1 MVAIARYFGP
11 GLLGSLTLAIT
22 LGSSWLGGGA
32 VTALQEG
39 DPSRG
44 KSGIDAYRLQAP
56 PYQLTGRKIAI
67 GQVEIG
73 RPAKFGLDK
82 ATGNN
87 QTVSL
92 IRAFFR
98 DTPAKTNTGIDPHA
112 QNVAS
117 VMIST
122 DKWAR
127 GVAPNARL
135 YSAAVGNL
143 RRNAQPEECLSAQH
157 VALQNGGDVRAINFS
172 FGESLTQ
179 DPRPDARLDGN
190 ALLTQCVDW
199 SARVHNVVYV
209 VAGNQGKGG
218 IPIPTDN
225 YNGITVAFTTQA
237 EGLFTQIDFA
247 NLGGE
252 TSDIAKRVAGLEN
265 NVENRR
271 AIGLVAPGSGIA
283 VINPDG
289 KITRSSGTS
298 FAAPHVTGTVALLQE
313 FGDRQLYKQ
322 ASNWSLASR
331 RQEVM
336 RAVLLNS
343 AEKIRDQGDGL
354 RLGMTRTL
362 LARNRRTWLESDAYR
377 DRSIPLDAELGAGQL
392 NAFRAYQQLHGGQ
405 WSPDRPVPAIGWDY
419 RQVAASDSPGNNT
432 APVFQDYPLADPLQA
447 GSFLSATLVWN
458 RQVDLN
464 DTNRN
469 GQYDLG
475 ESFVD
480 RGLNNLDLY
489 LMRAEDTDI
498 ARSLWSSNSTVDST
512 EHLFFQIPTTGRY
525 KLRVIYRQRANDAV
539 QPYAL
544 AWWTVPQN

>member
-1 MVAIARYFGP
+1 MVAIARYFWP
-11 GLLGSLTLAIT
+11 GLVGSLTLAIT
-22 LGSSWLGGGA
+22 LGGSWLGGGA
-32 VTALQEG
+32 ATALQEG

-44 KSGIDAYRLQAP
+44 KSGIDAYRLQAS

-82 ATGNN
+82 AAGNN
-87 QTVSL
+87 QAVRL

-117 VMIST
+117 IMIST

-127 GVAPNARL
+127 GIAPEARL

-172 FGESLTQ
+172 FGESLAQ
-179 DPRPDARLDGN
+179 DPRPNAQLDGN

-209 VAGNQGKGG
+209 IAGNQGKGG

-225 YNGITVAFTTQA
+225 YNGITVAFTTQS
-237 EGLFTQIDFA
+237 EGLFAQIDFA
-247 NLGGE
+247 NLGSD
-252 TSDIAKRVAGLEN
+252 TSDIAKRVAGIET
-265 NVENRR
+265 NVGPRR
-271 AIGLVAPGSGIA
+271 AIGLVAPGSGIS
-283 VINPDG
+283 VLNPDG
-289 KITRSSGTS
+289 KLIRSSGTS
-298 FAAPHVTGTVALLQE
+298 FAAPHVTATVALLQE
-313 FGDRQLYKQ
+313 FGDRHLQKQ
-322 ASNWSLASR
+322 PANWSLASR

-377 DRSIPLDAELGAGQL
+377 DRAIPLDAELGTGQL
-392 NAFRAYQQLHGGQ
+392 NAFRAYQQFSAGQ
-405 WSPDRPVPAIGWDY
+405 WSPDRPVAAIGWDY
-419 RQVAASDSPGNNT
+419 RQVAAPGT
-432 APVFQDYPLADPLQA
+432 VRGETPVFQDYQLSHPLKA
-447 GSFLSATLVWN
+447 GSFLAATLTWN
-458 RQVDLN
+458 RQVELN
-464 DTNRN
+464 DANQN

-475 ESFVD
+475 ESFQD

-498 ARSLWSSNSTVDST
+498 SKSLWSSNSAVDST
-512 EHLFFQIPTTGRY
+512 EHLFFQIPATGRY
-525 KLRVIYRQRANDAV
+525 KLRVIYRQQANESV

-544 AWWTVPQN
+544 AWWTVPQS

>member
-1 MVAIARYFGP
+1 MVAIARYFWP
-11 GLLGSLTLAIT
+11 GLVGSLMLAIT
-22 LGSSWLGGGA
+22 LGGWLGSGA
-32 VTALQEG
+32 TAARPEG
-39 DPSRG
+39 DSSRG

-56 PYQLTGRKIAI
+56 PYHLTGRKIAI

-82 ATGNN
+82 AAANN
-87 QTVSL
+87 QAVRL

-98 DTPAKTNTGIDPHA
+98 DAPAKTNTGIDPHA

-117 VMIST
+117 IMIST

-127 GVAPNARL
+127 GIAPEARL

-172 FGESLTQ
+172 FGESLAQ
-179 DPRPDARLDGN
+179 DPRPNAQLDGN

-209 VAGNQGKGG
+209 IAGNQGKGG

-225 YNGITVAFTTQA
+225 YNGITVAFTTQT
-237 EGLFTQIDFA
+237 EGLFAQIDFA
-247 NLGGE
+247 NLSSE
-252 TSDIAKRVAGLEN
+252 TSDIARRVAGLES
-265 NVENRR
+265 NVGPRR

-283 VINPDG
+283 VLNPDG
-289 KITRSSGTS
+289 KLIRSSGTS
-298 FAAPHVTGTVALLQE
+298 FAAPHVTATVALLQE
-313 FGDRQLYKQ
+313 FGDRHLQKHPP
-322 ASNWSLASR
+322 NWSLASR

-343 AEKIRDQGDGL
+343 ADKIRDQGDGL

-377 DRSIPLDAELGAGQL
+377 DRAIPLDVELGTGQL
-392 NAFRAYQQLHGGQ
+392 NAFRAYQQFSAGQ
-405 WSPDRPVPAIGWDY
+405 WSPDRPVAAIGWDY
-419 RQVAASDSPGNNT
+419 RQVGAPGAVGGGT
-432 APVFQDYPLADPLQA
+432 PVFQDYELAEPLQG
-447 GSFLSATLVWN
+447 GSFIAATLTWN
-458 RQVDLN
+458 RLVDLN
-464 DTNRN
+464 DVNQN

-475 ESFVD
+475 ESFQD

-498 ARSLWSSNSTVDST
+498 AHSLWSSNSAVDST
-512 EHLFFQIPTTGRY
+512 EHLFFQIPATGRY
-525 KLRVIYRQRANDAV
+525 KLRVLYRQQVNEPV

-544 AWWTVPQN
+544 AWWTVPQS

>member
-1 MVAIARYFGP
+1 M
-11 GLLGSLTLAIT
+11 AIT
-22 LGSSWLGGGA
+22 LGGSWLWGGA
-32 VTALQEG
+32 ATALQEG

-82 ATGNN
+82 AAGNN
-87 QTVSL
+87 QAVRL

-117 VMIST
+117 IMIST

-127 GVAPNARL
+127 GIAPEARL

-172 FGESLTQ
+172 FGESLAQ
-179 DPRPDARLDGN
+179 DPRPNAQLDGN

-199 SARVHNVVYV
+199 SARIHNVVYV
-209 VAGNQGKGG
+209 IAGNQGKGG

-237 EGLFTQIDFA
+237 EGLFAQIDFA
-247 NLGGE
+247 NLGSE
-252 TSDIAKRVAGLEN
+252 TSDIAKRVAGIES
-265 NVENRR
+265 NVGPRR
-271 AIGLVAPGSGIA
+271 AIGLVAPGSGIS
-283 VINPDG
+283 VLNPDG
-289 KITRSSGTS
+289 KLIRSSGTS
-298 FAAPHVTGTVALLQE
+298 FAAPHVTATVALLQE
-313 FGDRQLYKQ
+313 LGDRQLQKR
-322 ASNWSLASR
+322 ANNWSLASR

-343 AEKIRDQGDGL
+343 ADKIRDQGDGL

-377 DRSIPLDAELGAGQL
+377 DRAIPLDAELGAGQL
-392 NAFRAYQQLHGGQ
+392 NAFRAYQQLSGGQ
-405 WSPDRPVPAIGWDY
+405 WSPERPVPAIGWDY
-419 RQVAASDSPGNNT
+419 RQVAAPESVARASASP
-432 APVFQDYPLADPLQA
+432 FQDYLLTDALKG
-447 GSFLSATLVWN
+447 GSFLAATLVWN
-458 RQVDLN
+458 RRVELN
-464 DTNRN
+464 DANRN
-469 GQYDLG
+469 GQYDIG

-480 RGLNNLDLY
+480 QGLNNLDLY
-489 LMRAEDTDI
+489 LMRAEDTDT
-498 ARSLWSSNSTVDST
+498 AQSLWSSNSIVDST
-512 EHLFFQIPTTGRY
+512 EHLFFQIPATGRY
-525 KLRVIYRQRANDAV
+525 KLRVLYRGQVNEAI

-544 AWWTVPQN
+544 AWWAVPQR

>member
-1 MVAIARYFGP
+1 MVAIARYFWP
-11 GLLGSLTLAIT
+11 GLLGSVSLAIT
-22 LGSSWLGGGA
+22 LGGSWLWGGA
-32 VTALQEG
+32 ATALQEG

-82 ATGNN
+82 AAGNN
-87 QTVSL
+87 QAVRL

-117 VMIST
+117 IMIST

-127 GVAPNARL
+127 GIAPEARL

-172 FGESLTQ
+172 FGESLAQ
-179 DPRPDARLDGN
+179 DPRPNAQLDGN

-199 SARVHNVVYV
+199 SARIHNVVYV
-209 VAGNQGKGG
+209 IAGNQGKGG

-237 EGLFTQIDFA
+237 EGLFAQIDFA
-247 NLGGE
+247 NLGSE
-252 TSDIAKRVAGLEN
+252 TSDIAKRVAGIES
-265 NVENRR
+265 NVGPRR
-271 AIGLVAPGSGIA
+271 AIGLVAPGSGIS
-283 VINPDG
+283 VLNPDG
-289 KITRSSGTS
+289 KLIRSSGTS
-298 FAAPHVTGTVALLQE
+298 FAAPHVTATVALLQE
-313 FGDRQLYKQ
+313 FGDRHLQKQ
-322 ASNWSLASR
+322 PANWSLASR

-343 AEKIRDQGDGL
+343 ADKIRDQGDGL

-377 DRSIPLDAELGAGQL
+377 DRAIPLDAELGTGQL
-392 NAFRAYQQLHGGQ
+392 NAFRAYQQFSAGQ
-405 WSPDRPVPAIGWDY
+405 WSPDRPVAAIGWDY
-419 RQVAASDSPGNNT
+419 RQVAAPGMVREGM
-432 APVFQDYPLADPLQA
+432 PVFQDYPLAEPLKA
-447 GSFLSATLVWN
+447 GSFLAATLVWN
-458 RQVDLN
+458 RQVELN
-464 DTNRN
+464 DVNQN

-475 ESFVD
+475 ESFQD

-498 ARSLWSSNSTVDST
+498 AQSLWSSNSDVDST
-512 EHLFFQIPTTGRY
+512 EHLFSQIPATGRY
-525 KLRVIYRQRANDAV
+525 KLRVLYRQQANEAV

-544 AWWTVPQN
+544 AWWTVPQS

>member
-1 MVAIARYFGP
+1 MAAIARYFWP
-11 GLLGSLTLAIT
+11 GLLSSLTLVVT
-22 LGSSWLGGGA
+22 LGGQPWGQATLAFDG
-32 VTALQEG
+32 G

-82 ATGNN
+82 APGNN
-87 QTVSL
+87 QAVSL

-117 VMIST
+117 IMIST

-172 FGESLTQ
+172 FGESLAQ
-179 DPRPDARLDGN
+179 DPRPNARLDGN

-225 YNGITVAFTTQA
+225 YNGITVAFTTQV
-237 EGLFTQIDFA
+237 EGLFAQIDFA
-247 NLGGE
+247 NLGSE
-252 TSDIAKRVAGLEN
+252 TSDIAKRVVGLES
-265 NVENRR
+265 NVGNRR
-271 AIGLVAPGSGIA
+271 AIGLVAPGSGIS
-283 VINPDG
+283 VLNPDG
-289 KITRSSGTS
+289 KLIRSSGTS
-298 FAAPHVTGTVALLQE
+298 FAAPHVTATVALLQE
-313 FGDRQLYKQ
+313 FGDRQLHKQ
-322 ASNWSLASR
+322 APNWSLASR

-377 DRSIPLDAELGAGQL
+377 DRAIPLDEELGTGQL
-392 NAFRAYQQLHGGQ
+392 NAFRAQQQFSAGQ

-419 RQVAASDSPGNNT
+419 RQVAAPGSAGRAT
-432 APVFQDYPLADPLQA
+432 APVSQDYPLANPLKV
-447 GSFLSATLVWN
+447 GSFVSATLTWN
-458 RQVDLN
+458 RQVELK
-464 DTNRN
+464 DTNQN

-475 ESFVD
+475 ESFHD

-489 LMRAEDTDI
+489 LMRAEDTDVSQ
-498 ARSLWSSNSTVDST
+498 SLWSSNSLVDST

-525 KLRVIYRQRANDAV
+525 KLRVVYRDQVNEAV

-544 AWWTVPQN
+544 AWWTVPQR